1 MAARKAAAACRNRDT
16 PRNEVVKEE
25 VEEEDKAGEEHCICA
40 QREHLCAPCGTKLV
54 NADTTYR
61 RIWTWRTRYTTYLG
75 GLGTGIGEGNEGVK
89 CARGRECLEAKD
101 VEVEF
106 ECPSSS
112 GSDGSENGGGAGG
125 GGVGNNLSDGGVVGI
140 GGGGGV
146 EPAGGGRVGAPGT
159 PDLEDKAGYW
169 RQEVEGLGGVVKKKF
184 RKRERVG
191 RTVREWEDERE
202 GKGEILG
209 REKSGECRSWCGWCG
224 KLVREGDGDVAV
236 GKDKWV
242 GGNNLESRVVR
253 IELRGVKG
261 L

>member
-1 MAARKAAAACRNRDT
+1 MGSLVALAAAA
-16 PRNEVVKEE
+16 
-25 VEEEDKAGEEHCICA
+25 AGGCA
-40 QREHLCAPCGTKLV
+40 GAKTKKKRKDNDDDYCLCPQREHLCAPCGTKLV

-89 CARGRECLEAKD
+89 CARGRECLGAKD

-112 GSDGSENGGGAGG
+112 GSDGSESGG
-125 GGVGNNLSDGGVVGI
+125 GGEPVVR
-140 GGGGGV
+140 
-146 EPAGGGRVGAPGT
+146 AGTPGT

-191 RTVREWEDERE
+191 RTVKEWEDERE
-202 GKGEILG
+202 GKEDILG
-209 REKSGECRSWCGWCG
+209 REKRGECRSWCGWCG
-224 KLVREGDGDVAV
+224 KLVREGEG
-236 GKDKWV
+236 GERKWEKDS
-242 GGNNLESRVVR
+242 LESRVVR
-253 IELRGVKG
+253 IELRGVRG
-261 L
+261 S